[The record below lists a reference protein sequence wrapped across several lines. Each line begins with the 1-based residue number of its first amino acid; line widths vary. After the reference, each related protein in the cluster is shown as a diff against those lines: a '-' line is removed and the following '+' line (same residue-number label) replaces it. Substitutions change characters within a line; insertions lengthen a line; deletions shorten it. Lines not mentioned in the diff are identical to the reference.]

1 MCSSPF
7 TAPRLFDSTDAMVGG
22 TGGAR
27 VQWMVDLN
35 LRPSPVPE
43 TVPETV
49 PSVVGRPVSSCVAGV
64 KP

>member
-7 TAPRLFDSTDAMVGG
+7 TAPRLFDSTDAMDGG
-22 TGGAR
+22 AGGAR
-27 VQWMVDLN
+27 VQWMVDSD
-35 LRPSPVPE
+35 LRPSP
-43 TVPETV
+43 VPETV